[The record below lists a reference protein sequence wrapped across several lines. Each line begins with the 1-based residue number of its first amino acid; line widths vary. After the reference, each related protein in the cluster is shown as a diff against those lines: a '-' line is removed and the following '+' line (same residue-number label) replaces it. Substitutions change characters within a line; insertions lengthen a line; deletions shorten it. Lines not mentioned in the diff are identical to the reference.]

1 METLKINTF
10 DENIYFSARH
20 FGRPFKGI
28 RFFLE
33 SIEIYLT
40 TSEIISLD
48 NIDII
53 LFLFIMHSHTINC
66 SPQSSHFALILDLS
80 SICSQPLFS
89 YLKLHLE
96 PSHQF
101 QFPKILI
108 ARSSPANTFEV
119 SKVYV

>member
-48 NIDII
+48 NIPGVAKQ
-53 LFLFIMHSHTINC
+53 LANFG
-66 SPQSSHFALILDLS
+66 
-80 SICSQPLFS
+80 SI
-89 YLKLHLE
+89 
-96 PSHQF
+96 
-101 QFPKILI
+101 
-108 ARSSPANTFEV
+108 
-119 SKVYV
+119 